1 MLDLKALLSKI
12 LDAIKVDYVVEQ
24 GTSNN
29 FSYTKYASGR
39 LEAERI
45 WNVGQVTLST
55 TEATN
60 VRVGGTL
67 NIPQPSNKVNGTVVP
82 TYIGNSSNSPTFM
95 ETISS
100 TQVRIA
106 KFSSTN
112 VTLQNVTLA
121 LRLINGTWK

>member
-1 MLDLKALLSKI
+1 MLDLKALLTKI
-12 LDAIKVDYVVEQ
+12 LDAIKVDYIVAE

-45 WNVGQVTLST
+45 WNVGQVTLNT

-60 VRVGGTL
+60 VRVSGTL

-106 KFSSTN
+106 KFASTN
-112 VTLQNVTLA
+112 ITLQNVTFA